1 MPSLWYNTAMENKDP
16 NSSPG
21 QADPLPEISESA
33 RELQQK
39 VIAGLPS
46 DIPETNLGSDLLTLA
61 AEVNS
66 QVEEIYVSEDSVSV
80 DVDSFDGHGFSTTT
94 YTDMSVYGLDDVK
107 ESMVAF
113 QRMLLGSRLFN
124 VIAAMELDAF
134 QKLEILAESVLASQ
148 AAKAKEVEVE
158 SAQAS

>member
-1 MPSLWYNTAMENKDP
+1 MENKDP

-21 QADPLPEISESA
+21 QADPLPEISESD

-46 DIPETNLGSDLLTLA
+46 DIPETNLVSDLLTLA

-113 QRMLLGSRLFN
+113 QRMLLGSRLFK